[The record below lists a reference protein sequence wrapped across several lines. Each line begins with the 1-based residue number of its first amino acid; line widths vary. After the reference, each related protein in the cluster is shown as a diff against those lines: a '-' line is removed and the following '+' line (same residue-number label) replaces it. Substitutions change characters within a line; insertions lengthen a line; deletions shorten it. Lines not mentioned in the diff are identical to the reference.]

1 MKKGLKWALWMVM
14 ILIIGGIVLNF
25 YLNYF
30 KLAYALMVVLFLV
43 ISGWGAVLKVKNE
56 VNWYTDQGIGK
67 SEIDE
72 IERYTR

>member
-1 MKKGLKWALWMVM
+1 MKKGLKWTLWMVL

-30 KLAYALMVVLFLV
+30 KLAYGLMFILLLV
-43 ISGWGAVLKVKNE
+43 ISGWGAVIKVKNE
-56 VNWYTDQGIGK
+56 VNWYTDQGSGR
-67 SEIDE
+67 SDIDE

>member
-30 KLAYALMVVLFLV
+30 TLAYALMFVLFLV
-43 ISGWGAVLKVKNE
+43 FSGWGAVLRVKNE
-56 VNWYTDQGIGK
+56 VNWYTEQGSGK
-67 SEIDE
+67 SEVDE